1 MSYFSALDGTGIPMR
16 GNPIRSSGEE
26 ITAPKIAIM
35 AELQQ
40 RKKQQRF
47 GRMGSNTGGDCH
59 ALV

>member
-1 MSYFSALDGTGIPMR
+1 MR